1 VEEFKSMNTGELIS
15 KSTLLPWRA
24 GVMPKCHTYKES
36 FLAFGEDDSDSGR
49 VVMVEFGALSLTPA
63 LVPER

>member
-1 VEEFKSMNTGELIS
+1 MNTGELIS
-15 KSTLLPWRA
+15 KGFSTLLLWRA
-24 GVMPKCHTYKES
+24 GVMPKCHTPKES

-49 VVMVEFGALSLTPA
+49 VVMLEFGARSLTPT